1 MENLRKV
8 MGTLSTILVTFR
20 KPEFFKFILAVL
32 GLFCCA
38 WAVHARFLLKR
49 AGATLVVHGLHSYGA

>member
-38 WAVHARFLLKR
+38 WAF
-49 AGATLVVHGLHSYGA
+49 SC